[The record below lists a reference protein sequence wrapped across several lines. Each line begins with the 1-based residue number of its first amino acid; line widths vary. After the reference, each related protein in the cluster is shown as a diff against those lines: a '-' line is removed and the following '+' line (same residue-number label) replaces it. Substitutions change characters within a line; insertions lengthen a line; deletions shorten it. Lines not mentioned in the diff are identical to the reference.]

1 MSAFKWTLSLLLLKE
16 ALDVERSVL
25 DSFVTL
31 ILNVIFVGHVLLKLL
46 AEYTKKIGEI
56 FNKMKAWYTKKKSQ
70 KTRKFYIQRAKFDNT
85 AEIIATF
92 TPEQQK
98 M

>member
-1 MSAFKWTLSLLLLKE
+1 MLLK
-16 ALDVERSVL
+16 R
-25 DSFVTL
+25 
-31 ILNVIFVGHVLLKLL
+31 L
-46 AEYTKKIGEI
+46 AEYTKKSGEI
-56 FNKMKAWYTKKKSQ
+56 FNKMKAWYTKKKGQ